1 MFKFYKKSNKFL
13 LHNRPPR
20 CLHLRFLYLSAYF
33 FITRIS
39 LRSFVEAN
47 ICVDMKIA
55 DNVIRGLKGAAD
67 MLLPRECVVCRDRLL
82 LDEKIICLH
91 CLADIPL
98 THFWKQKCN
107 PMADRFNAVI
117 QQGLEKEWETKEQNG
132 PATAIPG
139 RGHERYAYA
148 TALFFYSHEADYRH
162 ILYSLKYKG
171 RVDVGRYFGRMLG
184 TRLAVAAA
192 FKDVDCVMPVPLH
205 WTRRWRRGYNQA
217 EVIAKEVALV
227 LGVPLR
233 CDVLMRSRR
242 TKTQTKLDIKGKAE
256 NVAGAFEVGH
266 QVAATLKGIRHI
278 LLIDDVFTTGAT
290 LHACFAA
297 LRSALPPSVR
307 ISVATLAFVG

>member
-1 MFKFYKKSNKFL
+1 
-13 LHNRPPR
+13 
-20 CLHLRFLYLSAYF
+20 
-33 FITRIS
+33 
-39 LRSFVEAN
+39 
-47 ICVDMKIA
+47 MKIA

-67 MLLPRECVVCRDRLL
+67 LLLPRVCVVCGGRLL

-117 QQGLEKEWETKEQNG
+117 QQGLEKAWEAEELNELYRHKV
-132 PATAIPG
+132 TALPD
-139 RGHERYAYA
+139 RAHERYAYA

-162 ILYSLKYKG
+162 ILYNLKYKG
-171 RVDVGRYFGRMLG
+171 RVDVGRHFGHMLG
-184 TRLAVAAA
+184 TRLAAASV

-205 WTRRWRRGYNQA
+205 WARRWKRGYNQA
-217 EVIAKEVALV
+217 EVIGREVALI
-227 LGVPLR
+227 LGAPLR
-233 CDVLMRSRR
+233 CDVLARRRR
-242 TKTQTKLDIKGKAE
+242 TQTQTKLDIQGKAA
-256 NVAGAFEVGH
+256 NVAGAFV
-266 QVAATLKGIRHI
+266 VRRPAVRSLKGIRHI

-297 LRSALPPSVR
+297 LRSALPPGVR